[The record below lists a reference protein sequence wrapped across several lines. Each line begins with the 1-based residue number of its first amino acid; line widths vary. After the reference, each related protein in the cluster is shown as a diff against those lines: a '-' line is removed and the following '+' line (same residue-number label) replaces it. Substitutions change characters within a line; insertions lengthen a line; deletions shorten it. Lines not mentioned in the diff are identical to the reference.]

1 MAEQEKNQKKSLSR
15 EQMLKAKQRMKEKK
29 AHTDLDGLE
38 IFDGEIARQLDIIM
52 KHRENSEN

>member
-1 MAEQEKNQKKSLSR
+1 MAAQEKNQKKRLSS
-15 EQMLKAKQRMKEKK
+15 EPIMKAIQRMKEKK

>member
-15 EQMLKAKQRMKEKK
+15 EQMLKAIQRMKEKK

-52 KHRENSEN
+52 KHRETS